1 MNKEGHEMVADLNLR
16 IQDLSE
22 ANQRLIEANQRLEQE
37 VKTLR
42 NERNAVLDRNRE
54 LHKNER
60 TLKAKL
66 DDVKEEAEKYEKMIQ
81 QLYDHQEGPLLVGK
95 VKLSES

>member
-16 IQDLSE
+16 IQ
-22 ANQRLIEANQRLEQE
+22 QLEQE

-60 TLKAKL
+60 TLKA
-66 DDVKEEAEKYEKMIQ
+66 EAEQYEKMIQ
-81 QLYDHQEGPLLVGK
+81 QLYDYQEGPLLVGK
-95 VKLSES
+95 VKLTDK

>member
-16 IQDLSE
+16 IQDLS
-22 ANQRLIEANQRLEQE
+22 EANQRLEQE

-54 LHKNER
+54 LHISER
-60 TLKAKL
+60 TLK
-66 DDVKEEAEKYEKMIQ
+66 EEAQQYEKMIQ
-81 QLYDHQEGPLLVGK
+81 QLYDYQEGPLLVGK
-95 VKLSES
+95 VKLTDK

>member
-22 ANQRLIEANQRLEQE
+22 ANQRLEQE

-42 NERNAVLDRNRE
+42 S
-54 LHKNER
+54 
-60 TLKAKL
+60 
-66 DDVKEEAEKYEKMIQ
+66 VKEEAEQYELMGLRNDIR
-81 QLYDHQEGPLLVGK
+81 V
-95 VKLSES
+95 LSNFQ

>member
-1 MNKEGHEMVADLNLR
+1 MNKEGIEMVADLNLR
-16 IQDLSE
+16 IQQLVED
-22 ANQRLIEANQRLEQE
+22 NQQLEQE

-54 LHKNER
+54 LHISER
-60 TLKAKL
+60 TLK
-66 DDVKEEAEKYEKMIQ
+66 EEAEQYEKMIQ

-95 VKLSES
+95 VKLTES

>member
-1 MNKEGHEMVADLNLR
+1 MNKEGCEMVADLNLT

-22 ANQRLIEANQRLEQE
+22 ANQRLIEANQQLEQE

-54 LHKNER
+54 LHISER
-60 TLKAKL
+60 SLKE
-66 DDVKEEAEKYEKMIQ
+66 DAEQYEKMIQ
-81 QLYDHQEGPLLVGK
+81 QLYDFQEGPLLVGK
-95 VKLSES
+95 VKLTES

>member
-1 MNKEGHEMVADLNLR
+1 MVADLNLR
-16 IQDLSE
+16 IQ
-22 ANQRLIEANQRLEQE
+22 QLEQE

-60 TLKAKL
+60 TLK
-66 DDVKEEAEKYEKMIQ
+66 EEAEQYEKMIQ
-81 QLYDHQEGPLLVGK
+81 ELYNFQEGPLLVGK
-95 VKLSES
+95 VKLTES

>member
-16 IQDLSE
+16 IQDLS
-22 ANQRLIEANQRLEQE
+22 EANQRLEQE

-60 TLKAKL
+60 TLK
-66 DDVKEEAEKYEKMIQ
+66 EEAEQYEKMIQ
-81 QLYDHQEGPLLVGK
+81 ELYNFQEGPLLVGK
-95 VKLSES
+95 VKLTES

>member
-1 MNKEGHEMVADLNLR
+1 MNKEGIEMVADLNLR
-16 IQDLSE
+16 IQ
-22 ANQRLIEANQRLEQE
+22 QLEQE

-54 LHKNER
+54 LHISER
-60 TLKAKL
+60 TLK
-66 DDVKEEAEKYEKMIQ
+66 EEAEQYEKMIQ

-95 VKLSES
+95 VKLTES

>member
-1 MNKEGHEMVADLNLR
+1 MNKEGIEMVADLNLR
-16 IQDLSE
+16 IQ
-22 ANQRLIEANQRLEQE
+22 QLEQE

-60 TLKAKL
+60 TLK
-66 DDVKEEAEKYEKMIQ
+66 EEAEQYEKMIQ

-95 VKLSES
+95 VKLTES

>member
-16 IQDLSE
+16 IQ
-22 ANQRLIEANQRLEQE
+22 QLEQE

-60 TLKAKL
+60 TLK
-66 DDVKEEAEKYEKMIQ
+66 EEAEQYEKMIQ

-95 VKLSES
+95 VKLTES

>member
-1 MNKEGHEMVADLNLR
+1 MNKEGIEMVADLNLR
-16 IQDLSE
+16 IQQLVE
-22 ANQRLIEANQRLEQE
+22 YNQQLEQE

-54 LHKNER
+54 LHISER
-60 TLKAKL
+60 TLK
-66 DDVKEEAEKYEKMIQ
+66 EEAEQYEKMIQ

-95 VKLSES
+95 VKLTES